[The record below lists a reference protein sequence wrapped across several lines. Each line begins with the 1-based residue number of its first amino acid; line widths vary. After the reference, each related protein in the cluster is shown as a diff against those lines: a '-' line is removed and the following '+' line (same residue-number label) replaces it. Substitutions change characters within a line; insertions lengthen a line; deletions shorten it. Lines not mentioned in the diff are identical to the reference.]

1 MAINAKFV
9 HTNIVAKNW
18 RRLAAFYEDV
28 LGCVR
33 IPPERHFQG
42 RWLEEATGIPK
53 VKIDGIHLR
62 LPGYGEQGPT
72 LEIFEYNQL
81 QDAQTAINCPG
92 FAHIA
97 FAVEDVAAARE
108 AVLAAGGKEI
118 GQLTE
123 VRIAGAG
130 TITFVYL
137 SDPEGNVLEFQQW
150 IRKA

>member
-18 RRLAAFYEDV
+18 QRLAVFYEKV

-33 IPPERHFQG
+33 VPPERHLQG
-42 RWLEEATGIPK
+42 QWIEEATGVSK

-72 LEIFEYNQL
+72 LEIFEYNKVQE
-81 QDAQTAINCPG
+81 APNTINRRG

-97 FAVEDVAAARE
+97 FAVKDVTAARE
-108 AVLAAGGKEI
+108 AVLAAGGKEV

-123 VRIAGAG
+123 VEIAGAG
-130 TITFVYL
+130 TISFVYL
-137 SDPEGNVLEFQQW
+137 TDPEDNILEFQQW
-150 IRKA
+150 SSKL